1 MNSDKYKNEN
11 FEFKSI
17 FRGIKDW
24 RIRYECIENGCSR
37 LDSLSVKHLGC
48 WKELEGNQQVEL
60 KYGYKAI
67 LDSMINKTD
76 SEKFYS
82 KLKLKH
88 SLSRILLCENLFN
101 DEKSANDSCE
111 HCLYTCTM
119 SLGYLKENFN
129 KIFFNHSNKIL
140 FSEKFLSIKKLGYGT
155 VNKVCLFFS
164 HVTPPN

>member
-11 FEFKSI
+11 FELKSI

-88 SLSRILLCENLFN
+88 SLSRILLCENSFN

-111 HCLYTCTM
+111 HCLYTNDENKVVLLVENNSENIVFICNHVICTM
-119 SLGYLKENFN
+119 SLGYLKENLVVVVVVVYRN
-129 KIFFNHSNKIL
+129 CNRL
-140 FSEKFLSIKKLGYGT
+140 F
-155 VNKVCLFFS
+155 
-164 HVTPPN
+164 